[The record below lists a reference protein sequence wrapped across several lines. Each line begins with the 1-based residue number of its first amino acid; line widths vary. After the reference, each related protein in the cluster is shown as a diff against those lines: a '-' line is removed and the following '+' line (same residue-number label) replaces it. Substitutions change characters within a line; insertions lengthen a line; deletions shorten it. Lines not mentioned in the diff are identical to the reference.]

1 MEKKTTYLEAAN
13 LLMFCEMGS
22 VWWDGSGLCIPVGLD
37 LFSPAPSS
45 TSLLWLGEYP
55 LQILYLHYL
64 VLFLTAEKNLKGARQ
79 HGMPLL
85 KIPLLRH

>member
-22 VWWDGSGLCIPVGLD
+22 VWWDGSGLRIPVGLD

-45 TSLLWLGEYP
+45 TSQL
-55 LQILYLHYL
+55 
-64 VLFLTAEKNLKGARQ
+64 
-79 HGMPLL
+79 
-85 KIPLLRH
+85 